1 MNGPRL
7 WLATA
12 LTMLAFAANSVLN
25 RAAVEPG
32 FIDPLS
38 FSVIRVLSGAATLV
52 LLVLVT
58 RRRFRLLARG
68 RALGAGA
75 LSLYLLGF
83 SIAYAH
89 LDAGLGALILFGGV
103 QVTMFAGALALHE
116 PVPARRWLG
125 AGVALAG
132 LGWLMWPAG
141 AGATPVVGAVS
152 MGLAAVGWGLYSLA
166 GRGAEDPLS
175 ETAANF
181 LWAVPLV
188 WLPAL
193 MVPVAP
199 EGTPM
204 EAPGVALAVVSGA
217 VTSGLG
223 YALWYTVLPR
233 LGASMAGLVQLSVP
247 VIAVAGGVAFLGEA
261 VSPRLL
267 GSGALVIGG
276 IALGLGGFQR
286 RIGSSGS

>member
-25 RAAVEPG
+25 RAAVEAG
-32 FIDPLS
+32 FIDPLG

-52 LLVLVT
+52 LLVFVT
-58 RRRFRLLARG
+58 RRFRLLARG
-68 RALGAGA
+68 RVLGAGA

-103 QVTMFAGALALHE
+103 QVTMFAGALALRE